1 MSDVEFR
8 ALFTRF
14 DPPVEP
20 EFVEQLLAE
29 IDHVIGPPGQAG
41 AVSAERE
48 PVYLIEPPEH
58 EIVAVAR
65 PQAPKRRAIA
75 VLAAVGAV
83 IVVAVAVAVTRP
95 STPPRTKPAAPA
107 QRPSGSA
114 SPSSRETVSPFV
126 ELNARLHQ
134 QSHQEVFTVQTAHPT
149 YYRLTSLSTF
159 GATGWGPIDDT
170 FSPVDSNLPADT
182 APNALP
188 TDPGPSTTVTA
199 TFHISALQE
208 LWLPV
213 PYRPVRVTG
222 VGGLGW
228 SAATGSVITN
238 KATSNGLTYV
248 VTSEVPDATPALLRT
263 SPPVNRNDPAL
274 RKYTELP
281 NNIDPQVAAL
291 AARIVSG
298 AQTPYDRALQIQ
310 NYLRGPLFKYDLNP
324 PASPSQSALVDF
336 LFRTRTGFCQQF
348 AGAYAVL
355 AREVGLPTRVA
366 VGFTEGY
373 GPDAQGYYHVTDADA
388 HAWPEVWFS
397 GVGWVAFEPTPRF
410 GNS

>member
-134 QSHQEVFTVQTAHPT
+134 QSHQEVFTVQTTRPT
-149 YYRLTSLSTF
+149 
-159 GATGWGPIDDT
+159 
-170 FSPVDSNLPADT
+170 T
-182 APNALP
+182 A
-188 TDPGPSTTVTA
+188 S
-199 TFHISALQE
+199 
-208 LWLPV
+208 
-213 PYRPVRVTG
+213 RP
-222 VGGLGW
+222 
-228 SAATGSVITN
+228 
-238 KATSNGLTYV
+238 
-248 VTSEVPDATPALLRT
+248 
-263 SPPVNRNDPAL
+263 
-274 RKYTELP
+274 
-281 NNIDPQVAAL
+281 
-291 AARIVSG
+291 
-298 AQTPYDRALQIQ
+298 
-310 NYLRGPLFKYDLNP
+310 
-324 PASPSQSALVDF
+324 
-336 LFRTRTGFCQQF
+336 
-348 AGAYAVL
+348 
-355 AREVGLPTRVA
+355 
-366 VGFTEGY
+366 
-373 GPDAQGYYHVTDADA
+373 
-388 HAWPEVWFS
+388 
-397 GVGWVAFEPTPRF
+397 
-410 GNS
+410 